1 MPSKDAL
8 LVVANRVWPLYAR
21 TNSPFGRDAP
31 SSASHFFR
39 VSSDNV
45 VRLPLT
51 TRVLMPRN
59 CGGALTPSGDF
70 PPPGPDAYVTT
81 PPDCAP
87 RIMVTSIIF
96 SRISSASFLPAHAAL
111 MRITP
116 KLPHS
121 SVTDDDDD
129 DDATAPREDGT
140 PRPSRSVETAS
151 SAVTTAAMV
160 AADDIDHPG
169 STAALERGPRFWD
182 ESRYRHDA
190 NATAMAT
197 TALATHP
204 ACRTGSISKAIGS
217 SETSAAT
224 TTTCLPSIALATTF
238 AVPVI
243 VSTPSSRPIHHAA
256 ARCEASCTAPNS
268 AWNASA
274 HARDTSGMCARFH
287 RPVAAMAIVR
297 APVRERV
304 ATIDVCSATVRGTKR
319 PRMAKRA
326 RRR

>member
-1 MPSKDAL
+1 
-8 LVVANRVWPLYAR
+8 
-21 TNSPFGRDAP
+21 
-31 SSASHFFR
+31 
-39 VSSDNV
+39 
-45 VRLPLT
+45 
-51 TRVLMPRN
+51 
-59 CGGALTPSGDF
+59 
-70 PPPGPDAYVTT
+70 
-81 PPDCAP
+81 
-87 RIMVTSIIF
+87 MVTSTIF

-111 MRITP
+111 MRMTP

-121 SVTDDDDD
+121 SVTDDD
-129 DDATAPREDGT
+129 ATAPRELAPLAAMEGGT

-217 SETSAAT
+217 SETSAAA

-243 VSTPSSRPIHHAA
+243 VSTPSSRSIHHL
-256 ARCEASCTAPNS
+256 SLI
-268 AWNASA
+268 
-274 HARDTSGMCARFH
+274 H
-287 RPVAAMAIVR
+287 I
-297 APVRERV
+297 
-304 ATIDVCSATVRGTKR
+304 
-319 PRMAKRA
+319 
-326 RRR
+326 

>member
-1 MPSKDAL
+1 
-8 LVVANRVWPLYAR
+8 
-21 TNSPFGRDAP
+21 
-31 SSASHFFR
+31 
-39 VSSDNV
+39 
-45 VRLPLT
+45 
-51 TRVLMPRN
+51 
-59 CGGALTPSGDF
+59 
-70 PPPGPDAYVTT
+70 
-81 PPDCAP
+81 
-87 RIMVTSIIF
+87 MVTSTIF

-111 MRITP
+111 MRMTP

-121 SVTDDDDD
+121 SVTDDD
-129 DDATAPREDGT
+129 ATAPRELAPLAAMEGGT

-169 STAALERGPRFWD
+169 STAAAFERFWD
-182 ESRYRHDA
+182 ESRYRHVYT

-204 ACRTGSISKAIGS
+204 ACRTGSISRATRP
-217 SETSAAT
+217 SETSAA

-238 AVPVI
+238 AVSVI
-243 VSTPSSRPIHHAA
+243 VSTPTSRPVHNAA

-287 RPVAAMAIVR
+287 RPVATMAIVR
-297 APVRERV
+297 APVRESV
-304 ATIDVCSATVRGTKR
+304 AMDVLNRDCWRDEEARTDKPQKRG
-319 PRMAKRA
+319 
-326 RRR
+326 

>member
-1 MPSKDAL
+1 
-8 LVVANRVWPLYAR
+8 
-21 TNSPFGRDAP
+21 
-31 SSASHFFR
+31 
-39 VSSDNV
+39 
-45 VRLPLT
+45 
-51 TRVLMPRN
+51 
-59 CGGALTPSGDF
+59 
-70 PPPGPDAYVTT
+70 
-81 PPDCAP
+81 
-87 RIMVTSIIF
+87 MVTSTIF

-111 MRITP
+111 MRMTP

-121 SVTDDDDD
+121 SVTDDD
-129 DDATAPREDGT
+129 ATAPRELAPLVEDGT

-204 ACRTGSISKAIGS
+204 ACRTGSISRATRP
-217 SETSAAT
+217 SETSAA

-238 AVPVI
+238 AVSVI
-243 VSTPSSRPIHHAA
+243 VSTPTSRPVHNAA

-287 RPVAAMAIVR
+287 RPVATMAIVR
-297 APVRERV
+297 APVRESV
-304 ATIDVCSATVRGTKR
+304 AMDVLNRDCWRDEEARTDKPQKRG
-319 PRMAKRA
+319 
-326 RRR
+326 